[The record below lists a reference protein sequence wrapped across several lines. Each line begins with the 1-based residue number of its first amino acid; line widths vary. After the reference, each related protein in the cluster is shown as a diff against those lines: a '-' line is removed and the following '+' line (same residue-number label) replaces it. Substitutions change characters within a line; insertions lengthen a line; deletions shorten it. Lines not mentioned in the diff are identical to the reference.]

1 MTDANIDATYDRT
14 LYDSNVVI
22 YVGIPTSTFL
32 ISLNN
37 IINNRLT
44 HWLTRQGKG
53 LAKTAPFM
61 EFFALFSELSDWIN
75 GAMPVLATVVRY
87 QR

>member
-1 MTDANIDATYDRT
+1 
-14 LYDSNVVI
+14 
-22 YVGIPTSTFL
+22 
-32 ISLNN
+32 
-37 IINNRLT
+37 
-44 HWLTRQGKG
+44 

-87 QR
+87 QRWFYRRDYHLFFPSFSALQIK